1 MKTPPAPPGEVVSA
15 FFCFSFLFWGAF
27 LTRCGLLFFVRFRPL
42 QDSPLSRIPRSPT
55 FPAVPL
61 GGHPLELEAGIMGA
75 FSFFGEVS
83 IL

>member
-1 MKTPPAPPGEVVSA
+1 MHSSLGAG
-15 FFCFSFLFWGAF
+15 FFFGA
-27 LTRCGLLFFVRFRPL
+27 GVRPL